1 MSTRVLA
8 AVERIANEH
17 EGGRIL
23 IVSHGGPIRAIHG
36 AVLGM
41 DVEDYRRIRPVE
53 PNARLSAVCIEDGR
67 FTELFPGGGIDELLA
82 RDQEERRKAASR
94 PPSPAG

>member
-1 MSTRVLA
+1 
-8 AVERIANEH
+8 
-17 EGGRIL
+17 
-23 IVSHGGPIRAIHG
+23 
-36 AVLGM
+36 M

-53 PNARLSAVCIEDGR
+53 PNARLSAVCIDEGR
-67 FTELFPGGGIDELLA
+67 FAELSPAGGIDELLA